1 MASLTA
7 LLSYIEGN
15 SVFGQTKF
23 EAAGFSLERRT
34 WLLTN
39 AGIVSDFFIDL
50 DFIPNLKNTSELIIN
65 VGGNEGESAAL
76 ELIILITLSPPV
88 LAFQR
93 H

>member
-65 VGGNEGESAAL
+65 VCGNEGESTTL
-76 ELIILITLSPPV
+76 EIIILITLSPPV